1 MAIHFSLNG
10 NLIPKDSDEG
20 RRQSIKLT
28 TAAGRYI
35 IWNEDNFQVGTD
47 TTFSTWGN
55 DHASST

>member
-20 RRQSIKLT
+20 RRQSVKLS

-35 IWNEDNFQVGTD
+35 IQNYNHFQVGTG
-47 TTFSTWGN
+47 TTYST
-55 DHASST
+55 